1 MLLENIAFTEIF
13 TYLITLLGCVGGG
26 WGSGG
31 EVVSLAFTFKLK
43 FIGIKKIVERELC
56 FAHLN

>member
-43 FIGIKKIVERELC
+43 FIGIKKIVEREL
-56 FAHLN
+56 